1 MGSRRVGHDWAT
13 SLSLLHTGEGNGN
26 PSRVPAWRIP
36 GTGEPGGLPS
46 MGRAESATLQ
56 LPSSSS
62 RARHTPLNYIPWG
75 QYQAGFCCS
84 VAKSS
89 PTQNPWTFCPG
100 SSARLLLFMDF
111 SGKNTWE
118 WVAISFSGRSSHP
131 GKESESPALA
141 GPTGKLHLVDT

>member
-46 MGRAESATLQ
+46 MGRAGSATLQ

-89 PTQNPWTFCPG
+89 PTLRTRGPSVQALLPG
-100 SSARLLLFMDF
+100 SFCSWISQARIHGSGLPFPPQGDLPTQEKNPSLLHWQVQQ
-111 SGKNTWE
+111 G
-118 WVAISFSGRSSHP
+118 SSIW
-131 GKESESPALA
+131 
-141 GPTGKLHLVDT
+141 